1 MTKDTTTEVHNPDRA
16 ETSEMLGMLHAINPH
31 QREQFEA
38 VFTAL
43 LEHMLGASP
52 KPDLFEADKG
62 GQYTDM
68 MVSMSFQLWLNAK
81 LNHMADLERKIIM
94 VREALA
100 EGDMPGPGVKP
111 H

>member
-1 MTKDTTTEVHNPDRA
+1 MAKDTTTEVHNPDRA
-16 ETSEMLGMLHAINPH
+16 ETTEMLGMLHAINPH

-43 LEHMLGASP
+43 LEHMLGAVP
-52 KPDLFEADKG
+52 KPNLFEADEE
-62 GQYTDM
+62 GQYVDT

-81 LNHMADLERKIIM
+81 LNHMADLERRVDM

-100 EGDMPGPGVKP
+100 EGAMFGLGSKP